1 MELAYALRGR
11 PRNRAPRHYRLAGM
25 LVRDADPHSDAAACA
40 AIYAPYVA
48 GSPVTFEEA
57 PPDARELSARIAAA
71 YAWLV
76 AESDG
81 AIAGYAYGSQHRER
95 AAYRWAADVAVYIA
109 AEHHRS
115 GIGRTLY
122 THLFERLAGLGLWT
136 LCAGVTQPNEASD
149 GLHRAMGFTHV
160 GTFRRIGWKGGA
172 WHDVRWWQLDL
183 RPHEPGPPREP
194 DLGARG

>member
-1 MELAYALRGR
+1 
-11 PRNRAPRHYRLAGM
+11 M
-25 LVRDADPHSDAAACA
+25 LVRDADPRSDAAACA

-48 GSPVTFEEA
+48 GSPVSFEEV
-57 PPDARELSARIAAA
+57 PPDAGALSARMAAA

-81 AIAGYAYGSQHRER
+81 AIAGYAYGSRHRDR

-109 AEHHRS
+109 TEHHRS

-122 THLFERLAGLGLWT
+122 THLFERLARLGLWT

-149 GLHRAMGFTHV
+149 GLHRAMGFTSV
-160 GTFRRIGWKGGA
+160 GTFRRIGWKGDA

-194 DLGARG
+194 ELGARE